1 MIETSKFALVLL
13 LFLLFFIGLRH
24 FLLAAVNRQ
33 TARLRLHYVQ
43 QAAIGN
49 RMSRFVTRYGR
60 IHRHLC
66 ELLEST
72 RYRMSIG
79 GFLTLTLV
87 LFLLGF
93 VEGGFFFGSAKG
105 AVSLSLSL
113 SLVPYLVLRLKLIS
127 LHLKTRLDF
136 LPAVEVFYQVY
147 VLSAHKNFRSV
158 LKECLRENRI
168 QSPIRQI
175 FEQLYRNL
183 CTNRDTE
190 DCLRLFKI
198 ALGHLW
204 ADYFASIILIAV
216 QEGNDISAN
225 VKELI
230 ADMRKAQL
238 ADQAVRYRLLE
249 IRIASFSPVFFLAAF
264 LIVNFKINYA
274 NAYHYYVM
282 DPDGRNM
289 LLDALLLIFGS
300 FIMGVLLS
308 LKRM

>member
-1 MIETSKFALVLL
+1 MIQTAKFALVLL

-24 FLLAAVNRQ
+24 FLLAAANRQ
-33 TARLRLHYVQ
+33 MARLRLHYVQ

-49 RMSRFVTRYGR
+49 KMSRLVRRYGR
-60 IHRHLC
+60 MYRHLS

-72 RYRMSIG
+72 RFRMSIG
-79 GFLTLTLV
+79 GFLTLTV
-87 LFLLGF
+87 ILFLFGF
-93 VEGGFFFGSAKG
+93 VEGGFFFASAKG
-105 AVSLSLSL
+105 AVSLSFSL
-113 SLVPYLVLRLKLIS
+113 AVIPYLVLRLKLIS
-127 LHLKTRLDF
+127 LHLKTRIDF
-136 LPAVEVFYQVY
+136 LPAVEVFYQCY
-147 VLSAHKNFRSV
+147 VLSSHKNFRSV

-168 QSPIRQI
+168 LHPIRPV

-183 CTNRDTE
+183 CTNRDAE
-190 DCLRLFKI
+190 ECLRIFKI
-198 ALGHLW
+198 TLGHLW
-204 ADYFASIILIAV
+204 ADYFSSIVLISI

-225 VKELI
+225 VRELI

-238 ADQAVRYRLLE
+238 TDQTVRNRLLE
-249 IRIASFSPVFFLAAF
+249 IRIASFSPIFFLAVF

-282 DPDGRNM
+282 DPGGRNM